1 MRVEWTVLISALAMV
16 STLGMARPASAL
28 TTITLD
34 GASNGFVIGMAGG
47 TARICWR
54 DSGGNEQ
61 LQSLRTSGTGPL
73 NDDVV
78 IAASGG
84 NDGGYLVQS
93 AGHTPH
99 PSHDCGITSWDPLQY
114 DGHFLDIHGGDGL
127 DVLQGAVG
135 AGDTRLS
142 GGNGNDILYQ
152 YSSIGHL
159 YGDADNDELVSDAS
173 SPGMG
178 SSQVLSGSTGADCLW
193 DVNGTSTSCDCGGQV
208 VDNRHQSHSCS
219 NCDATPVLCCG
230 LC

>member
-84 NDGGYLVQS
+84 NE
-93 AGHTPH
+93 
-99 PSHDCGITSWDPLQY
+99 
-114 DGHFLDIHGGDGL
+114 
-127 DVLQGAVG
+127 GA
-135 AGDTRLS
+135 AHRL
-142 GGNGNDILYQ
+142 IRL
-152 YSSIGHL
+152 
-159 YGDADNDELVSDAS
+159 
-173 SPGMG
+173 
-178 SSQVLSGSTGADCLW
+178 
-193 DVNGTSTSCDCGGQV
+193 
-208 VDNRHQSHSCS
+208 HSERP
-219 NCDATPVLCCG
+219 A
-230 LC
+230 